1 MRIFPSA
8 KRSGLFV
15 LSFVLFA
22 GLIGATPAGAVSGP
36 NSTPNS
42 DSLFSSEAVT
52 SPESLGR
59 VERDAVKAA
68 RAHLN
73 QNAAE
78 WGIDPKQFS
87 PSAAIDGV
95 AGMSTVRFA
104 QSINGVEVD
113 NSLLAITVTKTGSLL
128 SYTKSI
134 SDYSGL
140 SRASINEAQATEQLK
155 TKLAQELGITT
166 EQVVVSEINS
176 VIVDSALVD
185 EVPSGQYLAWR
196 ASTSILND
204 ATSIS
209 STYLTEDG
217 TQILSSLPYIR
228 GINTEPF
235 VCDLQ
240 VDVATPGYVLP
251 PGVTMDA
258 TGNRYV
264 NIAAG
269 GQGMPLC
276 GAATSGRLVSGT
288 ADVLPSTVIARDGIA
303 RTWNYFSTVLGQDIN
318 EERFLGN
325 IAPTTNG
332 DATPRI
338 SAFINVC
345 ATNGTNGACPYG
357 NAFWVP
363 WATAE
368 CASGACSGIF
378 LGQGFDKADDVI
390 AHELA
395 HGVTFALAFS
405 SAMADNSETAALSEA
420 ISDIFGEAMD
430 QLSVLPGEAADPA
443 WTMGEDAQAG
453 GYRDLRSPEVSR
465 IDKKWAPGD
474 SHDNSG
480 PVNRL
485 AFLLANGGK
494 VGKVKVK
501 ALGSNANSVTK
512 NDLCDAPGECLGTVR
527 MSQLVF
533 AATSNLTATANYFDF
548 GKQMMNA
555 CSAFVANGTPG
566 FKRSTCRNVG
576 AVLKAQGFT
585 NLRVSG
591 TTKLGTVA
599 KGADTIITANV
610 SSTTG
615 SPAVGQEMQLQVKR
629 GSKWRTVATA
639 NSDGTGVVG
648 FIAAWNNSATYRI
661 ITKTNGGVFATN
673 GKAAKVKVS

>member
-8 KRSGLFV
+8 KRSGLFM
-15 LSFVLFA
+15 LSFALFA
-22 GLIGATPAGAVSGP
+22 GLIGASPASAVSGP
-36 NSTPNS
+36 KSTPNS
-42 DSLFSSEAVT
+42 DSLFSSEAV
-52 SPESLGR
+52 SRPESLGR
-59 VERDAVKAA
+59 VEQDAVKAA
-68 RAHLN
+68 RAQLI

-78 WGIDPKQFS
+78 WGIDPNQFK

-95 AGMSTVRFA
+95 AGMSTVRFT
-104 QSINGVEVD
+104 QSINGAQVD

-134 SDYSGL
+134 SDYSGPY
-140 SRASINEAQATEQLK
+140 RASIGEAEATEKLK
-155 TKLAQELGITT
+155 SKLAQDLGVAT
-166 EQVVVSEINS
+166 EQVVVSETNL
-176 VIVDSALVD
+176 VIVDSALVN

-196 ASTSILND
+196 AWTSILND
-204 ATSIS
+204 VTSIS
-209 STYLTEDG
+209 STYLSEDG
-217 TQILSSLPYIR
+217 TQVLSSLPFIR

-251 PGVTMDA
+251 PGVAVDVNN
-258 TGNRYV
+258 NRYV
-264 NIAAG
+264 NIPVG

-276 GAATSGRLVSGT
+276 GFATSGRSV
-288 ADVLPSTVIARDGIA
+288 PSTEAAAEGI
-303 RTWNYFSTVLGQDIN
+303 RRSWNYFSTVLGQDIN
-318 EERFLGN
+318 EERYLGN
-325 IAPTTNG
+325 VAPTING
-332 DATPRI
+332 DPAIGGDTTPRI
-338 SAFINVC
+338 SAFMNVC
-345 ATNGTNGACPYG
+345 ATNGTNGACPYL

-363 WATAE
+363 WATPE

-395 HGVTFALAFS
+395 HGVTYSLAFD
-405 SAMADNSETAALSEA
+405 SAIADNSETAALSEA

-430 QLSVLPGEAADPA
+430 QLSVVPGEAADPD
-443 WTMGEDAQAG
+443 WNMGEDAQAG
-453 GYRDLRSPEVSR
+453 GYRNLRNPEVLK

-474 SHDNSG
+474 SHANSG

-494 VGKVKVK
+494 VGKVKIK
-501 ALGSNANSVTK
+501 ALGSNANSVSK

-527 MSQLVF
+527 LSQLVF

-555 CSAFVANGTPG
+555 CSAFVANGTAG
-566 FKRSTCRNVG
+566 FKKSTCKNIGV
-576 AVLKAQGFT
+576 ALKAQGFT
-585 NLRVSG
+585 KLRV
-591 TTKLGTVA
+591 TKITKLGTVA
-599 KGADTIITANV
+599 KGAETIITANV

-615 SPAVGQEMQLQVKR
+615 SPVVGQEMQLQVKR
-629 GSKWRTVATA
+629 GNKWKTVAKS

-648 FIAAWNNSATYRI
+648 FIATWNNSATYRI
-661 ITKTNGGVFATN
+661 ITKTNSGVFAAN
-673 GKAAKVKVS
+673 GKAAKVKVR

>member
-1 MRIFPSA
+1 M
-8 KRSGLFV
+8 

-22 GLIGATPAGAVSGP
+22 GLMGATPANAVSGP

-68 RAHLN
+68 RAQLN
-73 QNAAE
+73 LNAVE
-78 WGIDPKQFS
+78 WGIDSKQFK

-95 AGMSTVRFA
+95 AGMSTVRFT
-104 QSINGVEVD
+104 QVINGIEVE
-113 NSLLAITVTKTGSLL
+113 NSLLAITVNKVGSLL

-134 SDYSGL
+134 SDYSDL
-140 SRASINEAQATEQLK
+140 SQASISKAVATERLK
-155 TKLAQELGITT
+155 SKLAQDLGLTT
-166 EQVVVSEINS
+166 DQVVISEIDL

-185 EVPSGQYLAWR
+185 NVPSGQYLAWR
-196 ASTSILND
+196 AVTSILND

-209 STYLTEDG
+209 STYLSKDG
-217 TQILSSLPYIR
+217 TQVLSSLPFVR

-251 PGVTMDA
+251 PGVTMDVNN
-258 TGNRYV
+258 NRYV
-264 NIAAG
+264 NIAPG

-276 GAATSGRLVSGT
+276 GASTFGRAV
-288 ADVLPSTVIARDGIA
+288 ASTEVAAAGI
-303 RTWNYFSTVLGQDIN
+303 RRSWNYFSSVLGQDIN

-345 ATNGTNGACPYG
+345 ATNGTTGSCPYG

-363 WATAE
+363 WATPE
-368 CASGACSGIF
+368 CNSGACSAIF

-395 HGVTFALAFS
+395 HGVTYALAFS
-405 SAMADNSETAALSEA
+405 AAMADNSETAALSEA
-420 ISDIFGEAMD
+420 VSDIFGEAMD
-430 QLSVLPGEAADPA
+430 QLDVQPGEAADPA
-443 WTMGEDAQAG
+443 WNMGEDTQAG
-453 GYRDLRSPEVSR
+453 GYRSLKNPVVAK
-465 IDKKWAPGD
+465 IDKKWRPGD

-501 ALGSNANSVTK
+501 ALGSTANSITK
-512 NDLCDAPGECLGTVR
+512 NGLCDAPGECLGTVR

-533 AATSNLTATANYFDF
+533 ATTSNLTATANYFDF
-548 GKQMMNA
+548 GKQMMNT
-555 CSAFVANGTPG
+555 CSAFVANRTAG
-566 FKRSTCRNVG
+566 FKKSTCKNIG
-576 AVLKAQGFT
+576 IALKAQGFT
-585 NLRVSG
+585 KLRVGG

-599 KGADTIITANV
+599 KGIDTVITANV
-610 SSTTG
+610 SSSTG
-615 SPAVGQEMQLQVKR
+615 SPVVGQEMQLQIKR
-629 GSKWRTVATA
+629 GKKWRTVAKA
-639 NSDGTGVVG
+639 NSDGAGVVG
-648 FIAAWNNSATYRI
+648 FVAAWNNSATYRV
-661 ITKTNGGVFATN
+661 ITKTNGGVFAVN
-673 GKAAKVKVS
+673 GKSASVRVR

>member
-1 MRIFPSA
+1 
-8 KRSGLFV
+8 
-15 LSFVLFA
+15 
-22 GLIGATPAGAVSGP
+22 
-36 NSTPNS
+36 
-42 DSLFSSEAVT
+42 
-52 SPESLGR
+52 
-59 VERDAVKAA
+59 
-68 RAHLN
+68 
-73 QNAAE
+73 
-78 WGIDPKQFS
+78 
-87 PSAAIDGV
+87 
-95 AGMSTVRFA
+95 MSTVRFT

-140 SRASINEAQATEQLK
+140 SRASISEAQATEQLK

-209 STYLTEDG
+209 STYLSEDG
-217 TQILSSLPYIR
+217 MQILSSLQYIR

-251 PGVTMDA
+251 PGVTMDV
-258 TGNRYV
+258 NSKFRYV

-276 GAATSGRLVSGT
+276 GFSTFGRSV
-288 ADVLPSTVIARDGIA
+288 PSTEVAAQGIR
-303 RTWNYFSTVLGQDIN
+303 RTWDYFSTVLGQDIN
-318 EERFLGN
+318 EERYLGN
-325 IAPTTNG
+325 VAPTTNG
-332 DATPRI
+332 DPAIGADATPRI

-345 ATNGTNGACPYG
+345 ATNGTTGACPYG

-395 HGVTFALAFS
+395 HGVTFALAFG

-453 GYRDLRSPEVSR
+453 GYRDLRNPEVSR

-566 FKRSTCRNVG
+566 FKKSTCRNIG

-585 NLRVSG
+585 KLRVSG

-599 KGADTIITANV
+599 KGAETIITANV
-610 SSTTG
+610 SGTTG
-615 SPAVGQEMQLQVKR
+615 SPVVGQEMQLQVKR
-629 GSKWRTVATA
+629 GNKWKTVAEA

-648 FIAAWNNSATYRI
+648 FSAAWNNSATYRI